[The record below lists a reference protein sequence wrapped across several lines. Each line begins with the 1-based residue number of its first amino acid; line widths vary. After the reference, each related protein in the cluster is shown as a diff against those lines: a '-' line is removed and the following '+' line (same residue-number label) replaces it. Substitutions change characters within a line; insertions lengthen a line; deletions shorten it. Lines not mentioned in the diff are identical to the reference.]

1 MAGPPEHWKAE
12 LVLDA
17 RAVLGEGP
25 VWDETAS
32 VLYWVDINQAA
43 IHRYDPVSGENLTVD
58 VGEPVGAVALC
69 AGGQLVLARKSGFA
83 LLDEWGSPPRP
94 FAAVESDREDTRMND
109 GACDARGRFWAGT
122 MHAGLEAG
130 HGSLY
135 RLDPDATVSPMLT
148 GVSISNGIAWSPDD
162 TTMYYV
168 DTPTGGIDAFEFDSA
183 AGTISGRRRIVTID
197 PQHGS
202 PDGLVVD
209 AAGCLWVA
217 LWEGW
222 AVRRYAPNGDLL
234 GVVEVPS
241 ARVTK
246 CAFGGPEL
254 DDLYV
259 TTASPDEP
267 DAAQPHA
274 GGVFRA
280 RTGVRGLPAN
290 RFAC

>member
-1 MAGPPEHWKAE
+1 MVEPLEHWQAE

-17 RAVLGEGP
+17 KATLGEGP
-25 VWDETAS
+25 VWDEKNG
-32 VLYWVDINQAA
+32 VLYWVDIDSCLV
-43 IHRYDPVSGENLTVD
+43 HRFDPVSGEDLAVD
-58 VGEPVGAVALC
+58 VGEPVGSIVLC
-69 AGGQLVLARKSGFA
+69 PGGALVLARKSGFA
-83 LLDEWGSPPRP
+83 MLDEWGASLRP
-94 FAAVESDREDTRMND
+94 LVAVESERAETRMND
-109 GACDARGRFWAGT
+109 GACDRHGRFWAGT

-148 GVSISNGIAWSPDD
+148 GVSISNGIAWGLDD
-162 TTMYYV
+162 TTMYYI

-183 AGTISGRRRIVTID
+183 AGTIGTRRRIVTID

-209 AAGCLWVA
+209 AAGCLWVG

-234 GVVEVPS
+234 GIVGVPA

-254 DDLYV
+254 DDLYI
-259 TTASPDEP
+259 TTASPDQP

-274 GGVFRA
+274 GGVFHA

-290 RFAC
+290 RFAG